1 MIHVGENAE
10 RVDGPAKVTGAAQ
23 YTGDLEF
30 PGLTYVKTLRSVHP
44 HAKLLSVDAS
54 AAEALP
60 GVVAVLTRADLSQ
73 GNSHFGPVVKDQP
86 IVALDR
92 VRYAG
97 EVVAAVAAEEPD
109 IAEEA
114 VDLIRVE
121 YEPMTPVV
129 DPVAAMAPGAPILHE
144 TRVRSE
150 SRLDAAH
157 YRYEDRSNVLTSYN
171 VGRGDP
177 EEGFAASDLV
187 FEDTFTTPKI
197 QHGHLEPHVVTA
209 FWDAAGK
216 LTVYSATQN
225 PSSIRVQLAE
235 LFELPQSMVRVV
247 VPYVGGGYGGKVHL
261 RLEPLAAAL
270 ARKARRP
277 VQWKLTREEVFL
289 TGHCHASVV
298 RIKTGV
304 KRDGTILAREVEA
317 VYDTGAYALTGPST
331 SRNGGE
337 VSGGP
342 YRIPHQRLTSYCVY
356 TNTPPT
362 GPYRGFGVPQVCWAY
377 EAQMDDMARRLEL
390 DPLEMRLKN
399 LVHDGDVFV
408 TGDTLEAVGLE
419 DCLRSAA
426 EAVGWQGKAE
436 QAPRPPAPLVRGKGV
451 AVMIKT
457 TMTPSHSSASVR
469 LNADGSATL
478 LSGSVEIGQ
487 GVQTSLAQMVSE
499 VLGLP
504 PERVSVTLPDTD
516 VTPFDQSTSSSRTV
530 FSMGNAAIGAARQ
543 VADQLLEIGA
553 GELEADP
560 GDLELRDGFVQ
571 VAGVPER
578 RLAISDLFRARFG
591 GLVGS
596 LFGSAGFQSRGGVD
610 PATGK
615 GKASA
620 FFFLSACAAE
630 VEVDTET
637 GKVRVVRLVTAV
649 DAGKAINP
657 RQCHLQN
664 EGSMLM
670 SLGSSLFEEMLFDNG
685 QPINCTFLSYLP
697 PSMQDHPE
705 TFTSL
710 LIEHPHP
717 DGPFGAKGMGEAA
730 LGPVEP
736 AIGNAVANALGG
748 LRVKDLPLRP
758 ERVVEVLRG
767 GGGQGDAG
775 E

>member
-1 MIHVGENAE
+1 M
-10 RVDGPAKVTGAAQ
+10 PLK
-23 YTGDLEF
+23 
-30 PGLTYVKTLRSVHP
+30 P
-44 HAKLLSVDAS
+44 
-54 AAEALP
+54 LP

-121 YEPMTPVV
+121 YEPLTPVV

-187 FEDTFTTPKI
+187 FEDTYTTPKI

-304 KRDGTILAREVEA
+304 KRDGTILARQVEA

-356 TNTPPT
+356 TNTRPPDPT
-362 GPYRGFGVPQVCWAY
+362 G
-377 EAQMDDMARRLEL
+377 
-390 DPLEMRLKN
+390 
-399 LVHDGDVFV
+399 
-408 TGDTLEAVGLE
+408 
-419 DCLRSAA
+419 
-426 EAVGWQGKAE
+426 
-436 QAPRPPAPLVRGKGV
+436 
-451 AVMIKT
+451 
-457 TMTPSHSSASVR
+457 
-469 LNADGSATL
+469 GSACPRCAGPTRRRWTTWPAGWSWIRWRCG
-478 LSGSVEIGQ
+478 SG
-487 GVQTSLAQMVSE
+487 TWFTTA
-499 VLGLP
+499 
-504 PERVSVTLPDTD
+504 
-516 VTPFDQSTSSSRTV
+516 TSSSP
-530 FSMGNAAIGAARQ
+530 AIPWKRWGWRIVSGPRPKPWGGRARRSRRPGPRRRWCAAR
-543 VADQLLEIGA
+543 EW
-553 GELEADP
+553 
-560 GDLELRDGFVQ
+560 
-571 VAGVPER
+571 
-578 RLAISDLFRARFG
+578 
-591 GLVGS
+591 
-596 LFGSAGFQSRGGVD
+596 
-610 PATGK
+610 
-615 GKASA
+615 
-620 FFFLSACAAE
+620 
-630 VEVDTET
+630 
-637 GKVRVVRLVTAV
+637 
-649 DAGKAINP
+649 
-657 RQCHLQN
+657 
-664 EGSMLM
+664 
-670 SLGSSLFEEMLFDNG
+670 
-685 QPINCTFLSYLP
+685 
-697 PSMQDHPE
+697 PS
-705 TFTSL
+705 
-710 LIEHPHP
+710 
-717 DGPFGAKGMGEAA
+717 
-730 LGPVEP
+730 
-736 AIGNAVANALGG
+736 
-748 LRVKDLPLRP
+748 
-758 ERVVEVLRG
+758 
-767 GGGQGDAG
+767 
-775 E
+775 